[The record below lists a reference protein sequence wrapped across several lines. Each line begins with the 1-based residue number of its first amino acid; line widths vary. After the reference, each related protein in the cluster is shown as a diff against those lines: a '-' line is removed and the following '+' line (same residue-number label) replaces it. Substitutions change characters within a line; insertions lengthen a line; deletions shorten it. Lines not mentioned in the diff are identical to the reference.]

1 MDRRVIANVIL
12 GFGCIALVQ
21 QEFFLGAGL
30 IALSCLVRKE
40 RRVQQEVGHGPR
52 KGPWDVRI
60 SLVGLNSWTILLIG
74 DKLMS
79 AF

>member
-1 MDRRVIANVIL
+1 MLRWSPCTNGASWQRLPSGPFEAAMDRRVIANVIL

-40 RRVQQEVGHGPR
+40 
-52 KGPWDVRI
+52 
-60 SLVGLNSWTILLIG
+60 
-74 DKLMS
+74 
-79 AF
+79 